1 MFSNDSDVVIWI
13 IHYTNVTLISLE
25 FRILQ
30 VFVTDICWNHFFS
43 WFRIPSCK
51 LVITKIIRNLVSG
64 TNNQSNFKPK
74 LTIFSSYRIPAYYN
88 VRVQNINTVSTIK
101 FDVRPFNLKVVHH
114 LGSHP
119 FFHFEIDCQIIGS
132 KHFLVCTLDFLEQK
146 VTIISNL
153 KFESSVF
160 FWDAKRRLTERI
172 FTLNNFVF
180 VLGFVMLH
188 SIK

>member
-1 MFSNDSDVVIWI
+1 MLDKKFQYIFQSTS
-13 IHYTNVTLISLE
+13 S
-25 FRILQ
+25 
-30 VFVTDICWNHFFS
+30 S
-43 WFRIPSCK
+43 SCK
-51 LVITKIIRNLVSG
+51 LTITKNDTKNDSQSCSRG

-101 FDVRPFNLKVVHH
+101 FDVRPFNLKAIHY

-160 FWDAKRRLTERI
+160 F
-172 FTLNNFVF
+172 
-180 VLGFVMLH
+180 
-188 SIK
+188 

>member
-1 MFSNDSDVVIWI
+1 MI
-13 IHYTNVTLISLE
+13 ISL
-25 FRILQ
+25 
-30 VFVTDICWNHFFS
+30 
-43 WFRIPSCK
+43 FRIPSCK

-188 SIK
+188 SIKNALPEITLHKIF

>member
-1 MFSNDSDVVIWI
+1 MI
-13 IHYTNVTLISLE
+13 I
-25 FRILQ
+25 
-30 VFVTDICWNHFFS
+30 S

-88 VRVQNINTVSTIK
+88 VRVQNTNTVSTIK

-188 SIK
+188 SIKKRVARNNST

>member
-1 MFSNDSDVVIWI
+1 MLKW
-13 IHYTNVTLISLE
+13 Y
-25 FRILQ
+25 
-30 VFVTDICWNHFFS
+30 FS

-88 VRVQNINTVSTIK
+88 VRVQNIDTVSTIK
-101 FDVRPFNLKVVHH
+101 FDVRPFNLKAVHH

-188 SIK
+188 SKKNLVARNNST

>member
-1 MFSNDSDVVIWI
+1 MI
-13 IHYTNVTLISLE
+13 I
-25 FRILQ
+25 
-30 VFVTDICWNHFFS
+30 S

-188 SIK
+188 SIKKTRCQK